1 MESVRVDRW
10 LAAARIFR
18 SRSRA
23 TAACGRGKVEL
34 NERPARPPHPV
45 RIGDRIEVV
54 APRRVRVLEVL
65 ALAQKRLAPQAA
77 RELYLDHSP
86 EPERPPP
93 EQAQPLPARE
103 PGSGRPTKR
112 QRRALRRLV
121 GRD

>member
-23 TAACGRGKVEL
+23 TVACGLGNVKL
-34 NERPARPPHPV
+34 NQRPAKPPQPV
-45 RIGDRIEVV
+45 RVGDRIEVE
-54 APRRVRVLEVL
+54 APRRLWVLEVL
-65 ALAQKRLAPQAA
+65 ALAERRQSPKAA

-86 EPERPPP
+86 EPEPPKREP
-93 EQAQPLPARE
+93 EFPVGGRE

-121 GRD
+121 GRE

>member
-23 TAACGRGKVEL
+23 TVACGLGNVKL
-34 NERPARPPHPV
+34 NQLQAKPPHPV
-45 RIGDRIEVV
+45 RIGDQIEVL
-54 APRRVRVLEVL
+54 APRRLWVLEVL
-65 ALAQKRLAPQAA
+65 ALAEKRLSPKAA
-77 RELYLDHSP
+77 RDLYLDHSP
-86 EPERPPP
+86 EPEPPKR
-93 EQAQPLPARE
+93 ERELPVAGRE
-103 PGSGRPTKR
+103 RGSGRPTKR